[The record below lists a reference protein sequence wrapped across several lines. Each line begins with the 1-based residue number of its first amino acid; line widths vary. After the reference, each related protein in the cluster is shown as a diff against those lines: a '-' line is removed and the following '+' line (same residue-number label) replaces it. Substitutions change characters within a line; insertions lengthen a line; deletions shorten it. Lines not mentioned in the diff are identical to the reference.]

1 MKKITFQV
9 VILAVLLPAFLAAEN
24 EKPLVLFSPLIVEG
38 ISADEARFIES
49 LIFSY
54 INTLGEVLAPPEFFD
69 GIEYSRPSGDERIPD
84 YTFSGRITQGEGS
97 HVLSIEIGMPGT
109 GETVSFTSVHRTTGE
124 LVLNVRSVVES
135 AFTGRPLMTSRAVN
149 PDGVKG
155 EPLTERTIAGIW
167 RGEPG
172 IEIVRLQQGGRGLAV
187 FSSGGRMDLSYSI
200 EQNTLKVVQDSPNT
214 ERYYQRLGDSP
225 VTVPYGVAKRL
236 TLEAEPMRW
245 ELLLRENG
253 TVLRGIKTFTGARYE
268 LETVM
273 EITPGMTGEVEWTRI
288 GAP

>member
-9 VILAVLLPAFLAAEN
+9 VILAVLLPAYLAAEN
-24 EKPLVLFSPLIVEG
+24 EKPVVLFSPLIVEG

-54 INTLGEVLAPPEFFD
+54 INTLGEVFTPSDFFD
-69 GIEYSRPSGDERIPD
+69 NIEYARPSGDERIPD
-84 YTFSGRITQGEGS
+84 YTFSGRITQGEDI

-109 GETVSFTSVHRTTGE
+109 GETASFTSVHRSTGE
-124 LVLNVRSVVES
+124 LVLNVRAVVES
-135 AFTGRPLMTSRAVN
+135 AFTARPLMTGRAVN

-155 EPLTERTIAGIW
+155 EPLREGTIAGIW

-172 IEIVRLQQGGRGLAV
+172 IEIVRLQQGGRGVAV
-187 FSSGGRMDLSYSI
+187 FSSGGRMDLTYSI
-200 EQNTLKVVQDSPNT
+200 EQNTLKVVQNSPNT

-225 VTVPYGVAKRL
+225 VTVPYEVAKRL
-236 TLEAEPMRW
+236 TLEAEPMCW

-253 TVLRGIKTFTGARYE
+253 TVLQGVKTFTGARYE
-268 LETVM
+268 METVV
-273 EITPGMTGEVEWTRI
+273 EILPGMTGEVEWTRI
-288 GAP
+288 GR